1 MDALF
6 WQRLHGGSTHWPIV
20 LLPLSAVFDFVA
32 WRAREEV
39 LRRGFHAAGFA
50 AAAAGTLGASAA
62 VAAGLVMSQG
72 QMLGS
77 GAEKMHHLCVWPA
90 FGLSLGLVAWR
101 LVRRGHWSEWG
112 LRVYLVAMSV
122 VSMLIMGAAYWGGEL
137 LLQGKAAVASAPAA
151 VSASSIALSGADAVA
166 QGHDLFL
173 MNCAHCHGDDAHG
186 TEEAPD
192 LTTLRKS
199 DTRIASV
206 VKNGIKGEMP
216 RFDQKLSDDSV
227 RLLTLFLHSVRKETH

>member
-1 MDALF
+1 
-6 WQRLHGGSTHWPIV
+6 
-20 LLPLSAVFDFVA
+20 
-32 WRAREEV
+32 
-39 LRRGFHAAGFA
+39 
-50 AAAAGTLGASAA
+50 
-62 VAAGLVMSQG
+62 
-72 QMLGS
+72 
-77 GAEKMHHLCVWPA
+77 
-90 FGLSLGLVAWR
+90 
-101 LVRRGHWSEWG
+101 
-112 LRVYLVAMSV
+112 
-122 VSMLIMGAAYWGGEL
+122 
-137 LLQGKAAVASAPAA
+137 
-151 VSASSIALSGADAVA
+151 
-166 QGHDLFL
+166 LFL

>member
-39 LRRGFHAAGFA
+39 LRRGFHSAGFA
-50 AAAAGTLGASAA
+50 TAVVGTLGASAA

-77 GAEKMHHLCVWPA
+77 GAEKLHHLCVWPA

-101 LVRRGHWSEWG
+101 LVRRGHWSEGG
-112 LRVYLVAMSV
+112 LRLYLAAMSV
-122 VSMLIMGAAYWGGEL
+122 VSGLIMGAAYWGGEL
-137 LLQGKAAVASAPAA
+137 LLQGKAAVAAAPA
-151 VSASSIALSGADAVA
+151 SASSIALSDPEALAR
-166 QGHDLFL
+166 GHDLFL

-216 RFDQKLSDDSV
+216 RFDQKLSDESV
-227 RLLTLFLHSVRKETH
+227 RLLTLFLHSVRKETR